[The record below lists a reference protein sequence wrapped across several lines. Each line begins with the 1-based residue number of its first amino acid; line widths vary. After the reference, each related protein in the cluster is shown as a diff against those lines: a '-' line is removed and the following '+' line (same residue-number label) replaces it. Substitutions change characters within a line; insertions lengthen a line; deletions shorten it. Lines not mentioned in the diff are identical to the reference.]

1 MYVYA
6 IHVLFSFNDIHFTC
20 RLTVRY
26 YQLRIFRNGLSL
38 VVLRNQSSNV
48 EIKFI
53 PRTDA
58 NVLMI
63 YKQRNILCN
72 KEVIQEIQKDK
83 K

>member
-1 MYVYA
+1 M
-6 IHVLFSFNDIHFTC
+6 SFD
-20 RLTVRY
+20 
-26 YQLRIFRNGLSL
+26 SL
-38 VVLRNQSSNV
+38 VLPTQDFSKWSFVSILRNQSSNV